1 MTVDAAQAGALA
13 TATTVQPR
21 RQWRRALRSRN
32 LVIGVTML
40 AMLVLVALFAPLIA
54 TYGPQEQDYGRAL
67 RSPGVEHPF
76 GTDYLGRDMF
86 SRVVYGTRIDL
97 RVGLI
102 SVITPFVVG
111 IILGMLSGFF
121 GGWVD
126 TAVMRAVDIV
136 QAFPFLVIIIAIVA
150 ILGPGLT
157 NMYIAV
163 AIVAWIVYARLI
175 RGQVLVEK
183 QKEYVQAAKA
193 IGGTDWRIMRQH
205 LFPNVITSSVIYAM
219 VDIALYI
226 SLAASLS
233 FLGLGERPPSPE
245 WGAMIFEGRNFMTT
259 AWWMSAFPG
268 LAIIITGIAL
278 SLIGDGLSD
287 VLRPDARG

>member
-1 MTVDAAQAGALA
+1 
-13 TATTVQPR
+13 
-21 RQWRRALRSRN
+21 
-32 LVIGVTML
+32 
-40 AMLVLVALFAPLIA
+40 
-54 TYGPQEQDYGRAL
+54 
-67 RSPGVEHPF
+67 
-76 GTDYLGRDMF
+76 
-86 SRVVYGTRIDL
+86 
-97 RVGLI
+97 
-102 SVITPFVVG
+102 
-111 IILGMLSGFF
+111 
-121 GGWVD
+121 
-126 TAVMRAVDIV
+126 
-136 QAFPFLVIIIAIVA
+136 
-150 ILGPGLT
+150 
-157 NMYIAV
+157 
-163 AIVAWIVYARLI
+163 
-175 RGQVLVEK
+175 VLVEK